1 MATETGIQLKKDL
14 GLENL
19 PKVFYARCIG
29 LLAYKVYFVFFDSRR
44 PLINITSYEAHK
56 KEFAPVIPFKG
67 GGRRL
72 SLTNILRIEDFAGT
86 IENSV
91 FIRIDLSGRFQQMG
105 DFEESIAVK
114 KKTINHELEAM
125 AKAHLL
131 GVMCEDMR
139 VDLSADPSEFFPSQI
154 VEAMVVDDFKT
165 DDAVSAMTQKFRKL
179 RKQLVGRENIAVKLV
194 GFQFDR
200 KKDWAQFMFR
210 SASTPN
216 TPVKQD
222 ANPLANFKLQPNPN
236 KVYTLLLRFNNFFEW
251 MLDTL
256 PDGQALTMK
265 DMKDAIRVCPVKFW
279 SNSPAFHWQGANY
292 QLSQLD
298 AAIYPTNIAP
308 KFWNQPQ
315 YHGDNN
321 LLDKYLMA
329 LLRYLSF
336 FLNNMTA
343 MANKNLQKAG
353 IIGKVKYN
361 YQQ

>member
-1 MATETGIQLKKDL
+1 MATETGIQLKKDM

-19 PKVFYARCIG
+19 PKIFYSRVIG

-44 PLINITSYEAHK
+44 PLINITSYEAHR
-56 KEFAPVIPFKG
+56 KEFAPVIPFKSG
-67 GGRRL
+67 KRRL
-72 SLTNILRIEDFAGT
+72 SLTNILPIEDFAGV

-105 DFEESIAVK
+105 SIEESIARK
-114 KKTINHELEAM
+114 EKIIDCKLDAKSKT
-125 AKAHLL
+125 HLL
-131 GVMCEDMR
+131 GVMCEDMHIN
-139 VDLSADPSEFFPSQI
+139 SFPSLPKI
-154 VEAMVVDDFKT
+154 IETMVVDDFKT
-165 DDAVSAMTQKFRKL
+165 DDAVSAMTRKFRNQ
-179 RKQLVGRENIAVKLV
+179 RKQLLGRENMIVKLV
-194 GFQFDR
+194 GVNFDQQQ
-200 KKDWAQFMFR
+200 DWIQFMFR
-210 SASTPN
+210 STSTPN
-216 TPVKQD
+216 TPTKQD
-222 ANPLANFKLQPNPN
+222 ANPQANFKLQPNPN
-236 KVYTLLLRFNNFFEW
+236 KVYTLLLQFDGFFTW

-256 PDGQALTMK
+256 PDGQALALK

-279 SNSPAFHWQGANY
+279 SNSPAFHYQGSNY

-308 KFWNQPQ
+308 QFWNQPQ

-321 LLDKYLMA
+321 LLDKHLMA

-353 IIGKVKYN
+353 IVGKVKYN
-361 YQQ
+361 YQK